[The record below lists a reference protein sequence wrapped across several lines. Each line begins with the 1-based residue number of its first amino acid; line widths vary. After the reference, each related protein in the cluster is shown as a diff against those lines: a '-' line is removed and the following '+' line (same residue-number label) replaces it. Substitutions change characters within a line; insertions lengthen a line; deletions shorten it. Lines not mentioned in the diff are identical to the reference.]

1 MTKEQFTAQ
10 VLSCEEML
18 YKVAMAMLKNEDD
31 ALDAI
36 QNALLRAYER
46 LDTLRNEEYFRT
58 WLVRILINACKK
70 QLRAQ
75 RRSAEYTEISR
86 AGASQ
91 QEAVEVRSAVE
102 GLPLKLRQVVAL
114 YYMQDFST
122 KEIADILRIPKG
134 TVLSRLSRAREML
147 KAELNE

>member
-58 WLVRILINACKK
+58 WLVRIMINACKK